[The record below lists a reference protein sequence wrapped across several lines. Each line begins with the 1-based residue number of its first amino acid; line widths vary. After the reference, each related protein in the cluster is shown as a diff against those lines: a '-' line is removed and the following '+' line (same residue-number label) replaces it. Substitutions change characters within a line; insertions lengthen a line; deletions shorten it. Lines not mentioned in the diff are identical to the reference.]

1 MNTVQMLLD
10 LTDTQKQG
18 IKNMLCVECENWL
31 PFLYVRRYPFQDR
44 KIKLQMHW
52 SENLDVEL
60 ITNGWFV
67 FATKLL
73 EQEINEHYESL
84 LHATT

>member
-10 LTDTQKQG
+10 LTDEQKQG
-18 IKNMLCVECENWL
+18 IKNMLSVDVENWQ

-52 SENLDVEL
+52 SDNLEVEL
-60 ITNGWFV
+60 INGGWFV

-73 EQEINEHYESL
+73 AQEVAEHYENL